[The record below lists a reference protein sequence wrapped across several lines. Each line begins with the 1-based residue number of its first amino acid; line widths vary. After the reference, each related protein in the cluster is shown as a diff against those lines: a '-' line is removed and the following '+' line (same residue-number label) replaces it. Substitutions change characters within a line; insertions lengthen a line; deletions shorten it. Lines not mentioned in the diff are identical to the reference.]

1 MIAVFAA
8 VVLSQTPSAPPV
20 VTVTPDVPG
29 GAVGAPAEAMSP
41 LPGEGSEVKAFAQFV
56 DRHLLAFEPDSWQ
69 GSLHLRQRER
79 VLTVRDDDF
88 TDAFRLVPEA
98 ASLAQK
104 AKDNFAISVVLQTIG
119 LSVAGVGLGLVL
131 VATLFSSAFLPL
143 LLTSLVADL
152 VGLAVVLISVP
163 FQATAMT
170 QFTSAVATYNRGLLD
185 LRPPSQALSV
195 PGAPEGGLVLVL
207 P

>member
-1 MIAVFAA
+1 MITVFAA
-8 VVLSQTPSAPPV
+8 VVLSQSPSAPPV
-20 VTVTPDVPG
+20 VTVTPEAPG
-29 GAVGAPAEAMSP
+29 NDPPPSEAIAPP
-41 LPGEGSEVKAFAQFV
+41 PGESSEVKAFARFV

-104 AKDNFAISVVLQTIG
+104 AKDNFATSTVLQTIG

-131 VATLFSSAFLPL
+131 VATLFSGALLPL
-143 LLTSLVADL
+143 LVTSLVAEL
-152 VGLAVVLISVP
+152 VGLVAVLISVP

-170 QFTSAVATYNRGLLD
+170 QFTSAVATHNRGLLE
-185 LRPPSQALSV
+185 LRPASPPSATT
-195 PGAPEGGLVLVL
+195 PIPAAGLVLVL